1 MLNPKDSEKLK
12 MAKKESTFGNM
23 LLALSLISLVSSTTL
38 GFVYEFTKEPIR
50 LVEINRTNSAIQAVV
65 PEFDNEPATEGYNVP
80 CDRDSLRFYPAR
92 KNGVLVGTAVETYTN
107 KGFSGLIKL
116 MVGFAPD
123 GSITDISVLQHQETP
138 GLGDKIDKKKSGF
151 SLQFQGKNPSDFKL
165 LVRKDR
171 GDVDAIT
178 ASTISSRAFCD
189 AVQRAY
195 DAYIADKGL
204 NKLMGK

>member
-1 MLNPKDSEKLK
+1 

-23 LLALSLISLVSSTTL
+23 LLALLVISLVSSTAL

-50 LVEINRTNSAIQAVV
+50 MVEINKTNNAIQAVV
-65 PEFDNEPATEGYNVP
+65 PEFDNQPAIEAFYVAS
-80 CDRDSLRFYPAR
+80 DLDSLKFYPAK
-92 KNGVLVGTAVETYTN
+92 KNGVLVGTSVETYTK

-123 GSITDISVLQHQETP
+123 GTIMDITVLQHQETP
-138 GLGDKIDKKKSGF
+138 GLGDKIDKKKSDF
-151 SLQFQGKNPSDFKL
+151 SLQFQGKNPETFKMR
-165 LVRKDR
+165 VKKDR

-195 DAYIADKGL
+195 NAYMSTLK
-204 NKLMGK
+204 K